1 MFDKVVYIN
10 LDHRTDRKA
19 QIENELTS
27 IGINDYER
35 FPGIK
40 HEYPPAGCT
49 ASHLNVLKMAR
60 DKGYKN
66 ILIFEDDFEFIV
78 PKDEFWKQ
86 IEAIKDIE
94 YDVIMLSYNLNTSEP
109 FNDTL
114 LKVLDAQ
121 TASGYLVNST
131 FYTTL
136 IDNLEAALPKLI
148 ETHEHWSYIN
158 DQCWKTIQP
167 QNKWYAFKMRLGKQ
181 RQSHSDLMGRPVNYK
196 LGGNRKNHKK
206 YKGKKSNYR
215 SSKMKSRLRSTR
227 KANPQKDLALGT

>member
-10 LDHRTDRKA
+10 LDHRTDRKEE
-19 QIENELTS
+19 IENELKS
-27 IGINDYER
+27 IGIDKYER

-40 HEYPPAGCT
+40 HEYPQAGCT

-78 PKDEFWKQ
+78 PKDIFWKE
-86 IEAIKDIE
+86 IEKIKDID
-94 YDVIMLSYNLNTSEP
+94 YDVIMLSYNLNNSIP

-131 FYTTL
+131 FYNTL
-136 IDNLEAALPKLI
+136 IDNLETALQKLI
-148 ETHEHWSYIN
+148 ETREHWLYIN
-158 DQCWKTIQP
+158 DQYWKAIQP
-167 QNKWYAFKMRLGKQ
+167 QNKWYAFKLRLGKQ
-181 RQSHSDLMGRPVNYK
+181 RKSHSNLQYGTVNYK
-196 LGGNRKNHKK
+196 VGGIRKK
-206 YKGKKSNYR
+206 YKKISNKRKYVSNKR
-215 SSKMKSRLRSTR
+215 KNRLRSTR
-227 KANPQKDLALGT
+227 KVK